1 MTPEE
6 YRVDRD
12 ELISETIAGA
22 SGNNAIRTELWYEGH
37 LIAYIVITVSDPT
50 GRTIGRLDCAHG
62 TIHTHFWGHTPID
75 EVRTTYATIPADPR
89 AGEDPMDK
97 AKQGK
102 GRSSTPTTGSTRVR
116 GGVPGTVTRGAGW
129 VPGSATQVEPDS
141 SRSKW
146 GKPQQR
152 TKAG

>member
-75 EVRTTYATIPADPR
+75 EVRTTYATIPADPD
-89 AGEDPMDK
+89 AGM
-97 AKQGK
+97 
-102 GRSSTPTTGSTRVR
+102 RYL
-116 GGVPGTVTRGAGW
+116 
-129 VPGSATQVEPDS
+129 SATFQRKSLTLPARSNTTTSAGSIS
-141 SRSKW
+141 SGVSALRRARSAS
-146 GKPQQR
+146 
-152 TKAG
+152 KAAAKSLN

>member
-75 EVRTTYATIPADPR
+75 EVRTTYATIPADPD
-89 AGEDPMDK
+89 AGM
-97 AKQGK
+97 
-102 GRSSTPTTGSTRVR
+102 RYL
-116 GGVPGTVTRGAGW
+116 
-129 VPGSATQVEPDS
+129 SATF
-141 SRSKW
+141 
-146 GKPQQR
+146 QQWYLMMLEVAEGR
-152 TKAG
+152 RA